1 MNSAEFDGL
10 DFDAAFNGIADKL
23 EKLGVGKR
31 QVNYRLR
38 DWGVSRQRY
47 WGAPIPML
55 TLANGETVPA
65 PIEDLPIILPEDVVM
80 DGVKSPIKA
89 DPNWAKTTF
98 NGEPALKETDTFDT
112 FMESSWYYARYTSPS
127 YAEGMLELTT
137 GYQWI
142 NISAVSSTRPCTC
155 STSVSSTNYCVM
167 QVS

>member
-1 MNSAEFDGL
+1 
-10 DFDAAFNGIADKL
+10 
-23 EKLGVGKR
+23 
-31 QVNYRLR
+31 
-38 DWGVSRQRY
+38 
-47 WGAPIPML
+47 ML

-127 YAEGMLELTT
+127 YAEGMLDKEE
-137 GYQWI
+137 
-142 NISAVSSTRPCTC
+142 A
-155 STSVSSTNYCVM
+155 NYWLPVDQYIGGIEHATM
-167 QVS
+167 HLLYLPFLPQIIA

>member
-1 MNSAEFDGL
+1 MAL
-10 DFDAAFNGIADKL
+10 QIKL

-55 TLANGETVPA
+55 TLENGDVVPA
-65 PIEDLPIILPEDVVM
+65 PMEDLPIILPEDVVM
-80 DGVKSPIKA
+80 DGVKAQLKLILTGQKQRLTVHQHSKKRIPLIPLWNPLGITLATLVHNIKMA
-89 DPNWAKTTF
+89 CLMRKKQTI
-98 NGEPALKETDTFDT
+98 
-112 FMESSWYYARYTSPS
+112 
-127 YAEGMLELTT
+127 

-142 NISAVSSTRPCTC
+142 NISVVLNTQQCTC